1 LKASLFP
8 EISFLLSRK
17 ESTLQCTRL
26 LKPVRPEDSH
36 RQSFI
41 RTGNDLLLS
50 LMLIKAATQFLKQ
63 K

>member
-1 LKASLFP
+1 MWHSWGNPQKQHY
-8 EISFLLSRK
+8 RK